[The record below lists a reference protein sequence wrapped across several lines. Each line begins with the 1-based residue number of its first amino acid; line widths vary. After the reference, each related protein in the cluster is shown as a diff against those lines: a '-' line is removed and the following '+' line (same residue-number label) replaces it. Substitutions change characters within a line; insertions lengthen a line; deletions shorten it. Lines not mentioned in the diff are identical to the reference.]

1 MNRHKKL
8 HAITAALVIL
18 LVILMGLIL
27 YTNQVNRMFN
37 TLTLKTMQEFAGH
50 DKGFVENTLDRS
62 LNSLSRIGNRLGL
75 GRPHTVQAVQDQL
88 NREFEAGSFK
98 YLFLIDD
105 QGYMYSGTYLIQDG
119 RAYPYVQQLLEGG
132 GRSVL
137 RYDDYNRVDTQQ
149 ETIVYALPLDNFEVE
164 GIRFIGIVGQ
174 TPLADV
180 REHMNIYSFSGQGAS
195 MVTDTK
201 GYYIVNKS
209 DKNGIGRHESILD
222 DLRHVQ
228 FLDDCTLEQVQE
240 HMKKGDDFECTY
252 SREGERYVLSMTR
265 MDIADWYLAVTVP
278 VSVFMNQSRHFI
290 VLTTALLGLIILV
303 IAVLLLSVFKT
314 WKTSVQ
320 ARASARA
327 KADFLSK
334 MSHEIRTPLNAIIGL
349 DHLMRQHLDDKDRV
363 KEYLEKS
370 EGTSQYLLSLINDIL
385 DISKLNQESLHL
397 VMADFSIPAMN
408 ELLQLMV
415 RDKMKEKH
423 LTFTVREDLL
433 HPVITGDEMRLK
445 QVLLNI
451 LSNAVKFTPSGG
463 RVDMTYSQREEGPDR
478 VWTSI
483 TIKDTGIGMSEAFQK
498 HIFEAFSQEK
508 NEENHYVVEGGVRG
522 TGLGMA
528 ISYLLM
534 QQMGGNLQVESTLG
548 QGSCFTLTLPARIAL
563 EAVSCEGEVSRTAVL
578 DRLDRTAT
586 ILIAEDNELNARILQ
601 EILQEKGHTAV
612 IAGNGREAVT
622 AFRLSLPGTFD
633 LILMDVQMPVLDGY
647 GAARAIRAMDRADAG
662 TVRIW
667 ACTANTAQ
675 ENRDMAKESGMD
687 GFVAKPVDFAMLLR
701 DIQEALQAVKKK
713 E

>member
-18 LVILMGLIL
+18 LVILIGLIL

-88 NREFEAGSFK
+88 NREFEVGSFK

-119 RAYPYVQQLLEGG
+119 RAYPYVQQLLKGG

-149 ETIVYALPLDNFEVE
+149 ETIVYALPLDKFEVE

-463 RVDMTYSQREEGPDR
+463 RVDMTYSQKEERPDR
-478 VWTSI
+478 VWITI

-508 NEENHYVVEGGVRG
+508 NEENHYVVEGCVRG

-534 QQMGGNLQVESTLG
+534 QQMGGHLQVKSTLG
-548 QGSCFTLTLPARIAL
+548 QGSCFTITLPARIAL
-563 EAVSCEGEVSRTAVL
+563 EAASCEGEVSHAAVP
-578 DRLDRTAT
+578 DRLDRIAT

-633 LILMDVQMPVLDGY
+633 MILMDVQMPVLDGY

-675 ENRDMAKESGMD
+675 
-687 GFVAKPVDFAMLLR
+687 
-701 DIQEALQAVKKK
+701 
-713 E
+713 